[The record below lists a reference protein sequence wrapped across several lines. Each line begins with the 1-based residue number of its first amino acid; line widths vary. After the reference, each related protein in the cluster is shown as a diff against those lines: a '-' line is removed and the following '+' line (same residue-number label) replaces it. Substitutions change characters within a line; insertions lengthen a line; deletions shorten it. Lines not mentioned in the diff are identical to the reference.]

1 MYKQTY
7 LNIYKLCFSYSN
19 MKKRI
24 KKWGNSLVVVFT
36 SEDEKIFGLQEGDI
50 IDIDDMLFTI
60 NTNKKLKKK
69 EE

>member
-1 MYKQTY
+1 
-7 LNIYKLCFSYSN
+7 